1 MKAIWTAGEALCEI
15 MRETCD
21 VGLEAA
27 GTFRGPFPSGA
38 PAIFADTAA
47 KLGCPSGLIGTVGDD
62 AFGRCILKRFEQDG
76 VDCSCVRVSGDLP
89 TAVAF
94 VSYTAAG
101 DRTFIFHIGNAAA
114 KEIHCPETMPQN
126 VGAFHV
132 MGCAIMASAGIAQN
146 VYKATQYYYE
156 QGAVISF
163 DPNIRLES
171 LRGQDLRQLIA
182 PIMARCSI
190 FMPGLDE
197 LTAIA
202 GVETVEAA
210 AERLFRNPVLKVI
223 VLKNGGKGSR
233 IITRKS
239 NELIPACKVMTLDS
253 TGAGDSFDAGFMVA
267 YLEGHS
273 LTECAQAAS
282 ATAALNC
289 AAFGPMEGNI
299 TRAAVNELA
308 HKNYGINIL

>member
-1 MKAIWTAGEALCEI
+1 
-15 MRETCD
+15 
-21 VGLEAA
+21 
-27 GTFRGPFPSGA
+27 
-38 PAIFADTAA
+38 
-47 KLGCPSGLIGTVGDD
+47 
-62 AFGRCILKRFEQDG
+62 
-76 VDCSCVRVSGDLP
+76 
-89 TAVAF
+89 
-94 VSYTAAG
+94 
-101 DRTFIFHIGNAAA
+101 
-114 KEIHCPETMPQN
+114 
-126 VGAFHV
+126 
-132 MGCAIMASAGIAQN
+132 
-146 VYKATQYYYE
+146 
-156 QGAVISF
+156 
-163 DPNIRLES
+163 
-171 LRGQDLRQLIA
+171 
-182 PIMARCSI
+182 
-190 FMPGLDE
+190 MPGLDE

-253 TGAGDSFDAGFMVA
+253 TGAGDSVDAGFMAA